1 MNKEIRAVDI
11 INFKKVSEYLTG
23 KSFNIRSDRGF
34 GIHKSNVDE
43 LIEAVEYWMSDI
55 VEEVE
60 KPKWK
65 KEAEKKSNPADNDSL
80 EVVVENNP
88 PKWAKKHKQVVKNQ
102 VSVDKNESESMSDL
116 AITVNGKKK
125 VDMDALRKIASGE
138 GLKGEFQL
146 TKKKVDIEE
155 KYDFVYAKNIPDQ
168 DDQIAVDKK
177 GIAFYSKY
185 DLGVFYVKWE
195 GKYIRFDEKAEFD
208 RFANDNLIM
217 L

>member
-1 MNKEIRAVDI
+1 MSNNKKYGEETKMVSFRVPHSKETEIKQLVKLKLNEYEKDALML
-11 INFKKVSEYLTG
+11 SEAKASHLGY
-23 KSFNIRSDRGF
+23 
-34 GIHKSNVDE
+34 
-43 LIEAVEYWMSDI
+43 IEH
-55 VEEVE
+55 
-60 KPKWK
+60 P
-65 KEAEKKSNPADNDSL
+65 EKKSNPADNDSL

-116 AITVNGKKK
+116 AITVKGKKK

>member
-1 MNKEIRAVDI
+1 MSNSKKYGEETKMVSFRVPESKESEIKQIVKLKLNEYEKSALIKESVVIDNKI
-11 INFKKVSEYLTG
+11 
-23 KSFNIRSDRGF
+23 
-34 GIHKSNVDE
+34 
-43 LIEAVEYWMSDI
+43 
-55 VEEVE
+55 
-60 KPKWK
+60 PKWK
-65 KEAEKKSNPADNDSL
+65 IEVEKKSNPTDYISDEAGQFSL
-80 EVVVENNP
+80 KVPVE
-88 PKWAKKHKQVVKNQ
+88 KFG
-102 VSVDKNESESMSDL
+102 DTESEIIGVGKL
-116 AITVNGKKK
+116 TTVSKKN

-155 KYDFVYAKNIPDQ
+155 KYAFVYAKSIPDQ
-168 DDQIAVDKK
+168 DEQIPLDKK
-177 GIAFYSKY
+177 GISFYSKY

>member
-1 MNKEIRAVDI
+1 MDKEIRAVDI
-11 INFKKVSEYLTG
+11 INFKKVSEFLTG
-23 KSFNIRSDRGF
+23 KSFNLRADRDYGK
-34 GIHKSNVDE
+34 HKEFVDDLLQNV
-43 LIEAVEYWMSDI
+43 VYWMN
-55 VEEVE
+55 EVNEVKGKVSVLEE

-65 KEAEKKSNPADNDSL
+65 QDAEKKSNPADYIIDEAGQFPL
-80 EVVVENNP
+80 KVPVENFGDAEGGIIGVG
-88 PKWAKKHKQVVKNQ
+88 KLTTVSKKN
-102 VSVDKNESESMSDL
+102 
-116 AITVNGKKK
+116 
-125 VDMDALRKIASGE
+125 VDMDALRKIASRE

-146 TKKKVDIEE
+146 TKKKVGIEE
-155 KYDFVYAKNIPDQ
+155 KYAFVYAKNIPDQ
-168 DDQIAVDKK
+168 DEQISVDKK